1 MNIRMITRTAIA
13 ATFALGTLATG
24 VMAAS
29 SADEIRAALVGNTF
43 TGDMGGGGYASY
55 FGDDGKYE
63 DASGGG
69 VYEITEDGV
78 CYPDTDFGCYE
89 AVIDDNQ
96 LEWFQNGESA
106 GTGMIKEGNT
116 LE

>member
-1 MNIRMITRTAIA
+1 MTIRLITRTAMIA
-13 ATFALGTLATG
+13 ALALGAATSG
-24 VMAAS
+24 AFAAS
-29 SADEIRAALVGNTF
+29 SADEIRAALIGNTY
-43 TGDMGGGGYASY
+43 TGEMGGGGYASY
-55 FGDDGKYE
+55 FGDDGRYE

-69 VYEITEDGV
+69 VYEIGDDGV

-89 AVIDDNQ
+89 AQIDGNQ

-106 GTGMIKEGNT
+106 GSGVIKEGNA

>member
-1 MNIRMITRTAIA
+1 MTIRFMTRSALIA
-13 ATFALGTLATG
+13 ALAFG
-24 VMAAS
+24 AASSGAIAAS
-29 SADEIRAALVGNTF
+29 SADEIRAALVGNTY
-43 TGDMGGGGYASY
+43 TGEMGGGGYASY
-55 FGDDGKYE
+55 FGEDGKYE

-69 VYEITEDGV
+69 EYEIGDDGV

-89 AVIDDNQ
+89 AQIDGNR

-106 GTGMIKEGNT
+106 GAGVIKDGNA